1 MDRILWKAI
10 EVAELLG
17 IGRSKVYELIANGTL
32 PSVRIGASVR
42 VPADA
47 LRAWI
52 GKQGNRAPAAKDEIG
67 ERA

>member
-1 MDRILWKAI
+1 MTER
-10 EVAELLG
+10 LLLRANEAADLMG
-17 IGRSKVYELIANGTL
+17 VSRSLVYELLRSGTL

-52 GKQGNRAPAAKDEIG
+52 DARTSESEPC
-67 ERA
+67 R